1 MTPEAAAPNV
11 RSFDKA
17 CSWGKPSAHNTMLI
31 PDYASPTPIAAADA
45 PMLADLLQS
54 RGKYFIASKVDKS
67 IAPEAGQAPFSL
79 NFAGVVRDRTPDCRF
94 FLVDIFS
101 VTEDFET
108 PESSVV
114 GHRVMRLEEL
124 LNATFFPTFSK
135 MQDQAAVNS
144 GLFESLNIV

>member
-1 MTPEAAAPNV
+1 MHIPEPDFTNPMAAANV
-11 RSFDKA
+11 
-17 CSWGKPSAHNTMLI
+17 PV
-31 PDYASPTPIAAADA
+31 
-45 PMLADLLQS
+45 LADLLLS
-54 RGKYFIASKVDKS
+54 RGKYFIASKVDKTLT
-67 IAPEAGQAPFSL
+67 PKEGQAPFSL
-79 NFAGVVRDRTPDCRF
+79 NIAGVVRDRTPDCRF

-114 GHRVMRLEEL
+114 GHRIMRLEEM

>member
-1 MTPEAAAPNV
+1 M
-11 RSFDKA
+11 
-17 CSWGKPSAHNTMLI
+17 HI
-31 PDYASPTPIAAADA
+31 PQSASPTPIAATDA
-45 PMLADLLQS
+45 PMVADLLLS

-79 NFAGVVRDRTPDCRF
+79 NFAGLVRERSPDSRY
-94 FLVDIFS
+94 FLVDIFG
-101 VTEDFET
+101 VTEEFET

>member
-1 MTPEAAAPNV
+1 MAQDTMHIPQ
-11 RSFDKA
+11 
-17 CSWGKPSAHNTMLI
+17 SAF
-31 PDYASPTPIAAADA
+31 PTPIVATDA
-45 PMLADLLQS
+45 PMVADLLLS

-79 NFAGVVRDRTPDCRF
+79 NFAGLVRERSPDSRY
-94 FLVDIFS
+94 FLVDIFG
-101 VTEDFET
+101 VTEEFET

>member
-1 MTPEAAAPNV
+1 MQ
-11 RSFDKA
+11 
-17 CSWGKPSAHNTMLI
+17 I
-31 PDYASPTPIAAADA
+31 PQSASPTPIAATDA
-45 PMLADLLQS
+45 PMVADLLLS

-79 NFAGVVRDRTPDCRF
+79 NFAGLVRERSPDSRY
-94 FLVDIFS
+94 FLVDIFG
-101 VTEDFET
+101 VTEEFET

-114 GHRVMRLEEL
+114 GHRIMRLEEL

>member
-1 MTPEAAAPNV
+1 
-11 RSFDKA
+11 
-17 CSWGKPSAHNTMLI
+17 MLL

-45 PMLADLLQS
+45 PMVADLLLS

-79 NFAGVVRDRTPDCRF
+79 NIAGVVRDRTPDCRF

-114 GHRVMRLEEL
+114 GHRVMRLEDL
-124 LNATFFPTFSK
+124 LNATFFPDFTT
-135 MQDQAAVNS
+135 MQDQTAVNT

>member
-1 MTPEAAAPNV
+1 M
-11 RSFDKA
+11 
-17 CSWGKPSAHNTMLI
+17 HI
-31 PDYASPTPIAAADA
+31 PQSASPTPIAAPDA
-45 PMLADLLQS
+45 PMVADLLLS

-79 NFAGVVRDRTPDCRF
+79 NFAGLVRERSPDSHY
-94 FLVDIFS
+94 FLVDIFG
-101 VTEDFET
+101 VTEEFET